1 MSHKGRKCHV
11 CCLLLPRPPGPSL
24 DRGYIELRLGNSSEA
39 GRRHIPGQVATHRV
53 GRTARDARGNQCPS
67 GHRRKHERLGNLG
80 EQLVHPAPSALSI
93 PSKLIDPS
101 DNRCRLA
108 KTSRAAISTWGSCW
122 YLHATRPI
130 PPQMRPSDGYAPGWT
145 ASCLVALNLMC
156 LQALYRT
163 RLAGHGHCGVAG
175 NLGSPAGWSQWNVSL
190 NPTTG
195 SYMAAGNLVHQY
207 LTELPSERVA
217 LLVRSTR
224 GAVPARPVPGIA
236 WRFGKQGM
244 LRQWSRHRSAQAG
257 DAHGDAWNPLIFQG
271 NSASDGCDNVRAV
284 TIHEPCGMNR
294 RRTAW
299 WTGHLV
305 PVSVD
310 FAPSA

>member
-1 MSHKGRKCHV
+1 MGQGQGIAPEAPNGRPQARRGICCTRHLVQLVDKCLARTSRSHYLLRLRGEGQHKPVPDGCSPAMSHKGRKCHV

-130 PPQMRPSDGYAPGWT
+130 PPQMRPSDGYAPG
-145 ASCLVALNLMC
+145 
-156 LQALYRT
+156 
-163 RLAGHGHCGVAG
+163 
-175 NLGSPAGWSQWNVSL
+175 
-190 NPTTG
+190 
-195 SYMAAGNLVHQY
+195 
-207 LTELPSERVA
+207 
-217 LLVRSTR
+217 
-224 GAVPARPVPGIA
+224 
-236 WRFGKQGM
+236 
-244 LRQWSRHRSAQAG
+244 
-257 DAHGDAWNPLIFQG
+257 
-271 NSASDGCDNVRAV
+271 
-284 TIHEPCGMNR
+284 
-294 RRTAW
+294 
-299 WTGHLV
+299 
-305 PVSVD
+305 
-310 FAPSA
+310 